1 MTNRKGGN
9 ERGKGRDGGER
20 YLLKYFFSA
29 SIVYFP
35 STLPLDP
42 EGFQR

>member
-9 ERGKGRDGGER
+9 ERGKGRDGGEIST
-20 YLLKYFFSA
+20 KIFFRA

-42 EGFQR
+42 ESF